1 MSFFF
6 FFFFSLLYHTPLT
19 SKRYK
24 GYDNGTKDKGKGNN
38 NMMVSGA
45 CLVLVAVPLLWC
57 LEGLP

>member
-1 MSFFF
+1 MFFF
-6 FFFFSLLYHTPLT
+6 FFFFLLYHTPLT

-45 CLVLVAVPLLWC
+45 CLGAGGRALAVDIFK
-57 LEGLP
+57 